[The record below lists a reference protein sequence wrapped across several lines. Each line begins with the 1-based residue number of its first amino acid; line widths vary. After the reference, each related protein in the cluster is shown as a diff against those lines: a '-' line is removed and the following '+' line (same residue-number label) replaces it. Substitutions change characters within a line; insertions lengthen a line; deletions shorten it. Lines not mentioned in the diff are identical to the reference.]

1 MIDSIKKTSQVQS
14 TQKRESNSTLQKIS
28 NLELDNETKVFLSNL
43 SEVSETKKREIL
55 LERLIINSL
64 TKKIGLKAINE
75 PKTAEMIK
83 RLKSTLIDHPEIQQH
98 LGQILKEII

>member
-14 TQKRESNSTLQKIS
+14 TQKRELNSTLQKIS

-43 SEVSETKKREIL
+43 SEVSEAKKREIL

-64 TKKIGLKAINE
+64 TNKIGLKSINE

-83 RLKSTLIDHPEIQQH
+83 RLKSTLIDHPEIQHH
-98 LGQILKEII
+98 LTQVLKELL